1 VLSDKPVHRVT
12 IRAAL
17 LLGFGLTVGLWIV
30 TGFQFTRRI
39 ADVQRDA
46 AAINRRYTSAQE
58 LLSTVRAQ
66 LLIGSV
72 YARDALLDPNPA
84 ASETYRRQ
92 LHNTYTAVDA
102 ALDRYVPVLDTAVE
116 QARIVRLRQEVG
128 MFRATMLEVLE
139 SRNARGGEEARL
151 LLQRRIVPKREVVIR
166 ASEEAQALNREAF
179 VQQQDTIAEV
189 YRVMHHRLWQQLGL
203 ALVASLG
210 IAVLASLYAG
220 RLEGRL
226 RRQQAR
232 DAQNT
237 EDLQRLSAKLITAQ
251 EEERRNIARELHDEV
266 GQVLTAIK
274 VELAVAQTAI
284 EAFGAP
290 VRVLED
296 ARVITEGA
304 LQTVR
309 DLSHLLHP
317 SMLDDL
323 GLVAALDWYLRGAS
337 KRHDLRG
344 TLQHEGMGD
353 GDRLAVETEVAAF
366 RIVQEALTNVV
377 KHAHARS
384 CHVALVR
391 RDHTLHLTI
400 ADDGIGIDLACID
413 SRGRRGLGLVGIR
426 ERIIQLSG
434 SFRIERGA
442 AGGTKLVVELP
453 ARSRATV
460 EAPDRLRATGAEP
473 PPMSAARSPS
483 SVGVPDGAARPA
495 LAIRGRH
502 G

>member
-1 VLSDKPVHRVT
+1 VLRDRAVQRLT
-12 IRAAL
+12 IKAAL

-30 TGFQFTRRI
+30 AGLQFTRRM
-39 ADVQRDA
+39 AELEHEA
-46 AAINRRYTSAQE
+46 AAINRRYMNAQD
-58 LLSTVRAQ
+58 LLSTVRVQ
-66 LLIGSV
+66 VLIGSV

-84 ASETYRRQ
+84 SVESYRRQ
-92 LHNTYTAVDA
+92 LLATYTGVDL
-102 ALDRYVPVLDTAVE
+102 ALDRYVPVLDTAAE
-116 QARIVRLRQEVG
+116 RARVARLRDEVNT
-128 MFRATMLEVLE
+128 FRATMLEVLE
-139 SRNARGGEEARL
+139 SNSRRGSMEARL

-166 ASEEAQALNREAF
+166 VSEEVQALNRETF
-179 VQQQDTIAEV
+179 VQQQARVADL
-189 YRVMHHRLWQQLGL
+189 YRVAQRRVWQQLGA

-210 IAVLASLYAG
+210 IALLASLYAG
-220 RLEGRL
+220 RLEQQL
-226 RRQQAR
+226 RRQRAR

-237 EDLQRLSAKLITAQ
+237 DDLQRLSAKLITAQ
-251 EEERRNIARELHDEV
+251 EEERRSIARELHDEV

-284 EAFGAP
+284 EASGAP

-323 GLVAALDWYLRGAS
+323 GLVAALDWCLRGAS
-337 KRHDLRG
+337 KRHDLRA
-344 TLQHEGMGD
+344 TLQHEGMGP

-384 CHVALVR
+384 CHVALDR

-400 ADDGIGIDLACID
+400 NDDGIGIDLACID
-413 SRGRRGLGLVGIR
+413 SRERRGLGLVGIR
-426 ERIIQLSG
+426 ERIIQLGG

-460 EAPDRLRATGAEP
+460 EAPDRPTPAGAEP
-473 PPMSAARSPS
+473 PPDAARSPS
-483 SVGVPDGAARPA
+483 SRGVADAASRPA